1 MDSDAVTAVTV
12 DSYTTLVDVGSQA
25 AVLEERVDGMGADD
39 AERVSR
45 RWRDKYIE
53 YSMVAND
60 IDEYRPFWDLIG
72 QGLRYALEAEGY
84 GVPAD
89 VRDEIRSTV
98 YEDRLT
104 VFDDVADGLGRIA
117 GLGYEVYVLSNGNP
131 EMLDHLLAAADP
143 EGVVSDAISADD
155 IEVYKPDPAIYRHA
169 AARVGEPIDRIL
181 HVSGGSMRDVW
192 GAKHAGM
199 RAAWLSRPEE
209 DLPREELGRDPDL
222 VVEDFHDLADRLA

>member
-1 MDSDAVTAVTV
+1 MNSDAVTAVTV

-25 AVLEERVDGMGADD
+25 AALEEHVDGMGADD
-39 AERVSR
+39 AERVSQ
-45 RWRDKYIE
+45 RWRNKYIE
-53 YSMVAND
+53 YSMVVND

-72 QGLRYALEAEGY
+72 RGLRYALEAEGY
-84 GVPAD
+84 DVAAD
-89 VRDEIRSTV
+89 ARDVIRSTV

-104 VFDDVADGLGRIA
+104 VFDDVTDGIGRITES
-117 GLGYEVYVLSNGNP
+117 GYEVYVLSNGNP

-143 EGVVSDAISADD
+143 EGVVTDAISADD

-169 AARVGEPIDRIL
+169 AAQVGEPIDRIL

-199 RAAWLSRPEE
+199 RAAWLSRPAQ
-209 DLPREELGRDPDL
+209 DAPREELGRDPDL
-222 VVEDFHDLADRLA
+222 VVEDFHDLADRLS

>member
-1 MDSDAVTAVTV
+1 MDPEAVAAVTV

-25 AVLEERVDGMGADD
+25 AALEERVDAMGADD
-39 AERVSR
+39 AEAVSR

-60 IDEYRPFWDLIG
+60 IDEYRPFWELIG

-84 GVPAD
+84 DVAAD
-89 VRDEIRSTV
+89 VRDDIRRTV

-104 VFDDVADGLGRIA
+104 VYEDVTEGIGRIA
-117 GLGYEVYVLSNGNP
+117 ASGYEVYVLSNGDP
-131 EMLDHLLAAADP
+131 EMLDHLLAAA
-143 EGVVSDAISADD
+143 ELEHVVADAISADD

-169 AARVGEPIDRIL
+169 AAVVGEPIDRIL
-181 HVSGGSMRDVW
+181 HVSGGGLRDVW

-199 RAAWLSRPEE
+199 RTAWLSRPAQ
-209 DLPREELGRDPDL
+209 DAPREELGQDPDL
-222 VVEDFHDLADRLA
+222 VVEDFRDLADRLS